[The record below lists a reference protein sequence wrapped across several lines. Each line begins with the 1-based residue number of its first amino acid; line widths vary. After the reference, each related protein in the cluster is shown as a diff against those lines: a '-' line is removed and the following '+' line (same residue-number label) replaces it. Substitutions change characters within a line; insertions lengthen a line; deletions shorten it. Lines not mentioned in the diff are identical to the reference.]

1 MIDDDEI
8 LKDVINARIN
18 LEIDKEIKKYESKLL
33 DTMNSLQFNWIIY
46 YYILIEIILFNII
59 FF

>member
-18 LEIDKEIKKYESKLL
+18 LEIDKEIEKYESKLL

>member
-1 MIDDDEI
+1 
-8 LKDVINARIN
+8 

>member
-1 MIDDDEI
+1 LIDDDEI

-33 DTMNSLQFNWIIY
+33 DTMNSLQFN
-46 YYILIEIILFNII
+46 
-59 FF
+59 

>member
-33 DTMNSLQFNWIIY
+33 DTMNSLQFNWVIY
-46 YYILIEIILFNII
+46 YYILIEIILINEK
-59 FF
+59 